1 MKISFSLLSIVALAA
16 AIPAHATV
24 YGVNFTGIVS
34 ETQGATGFATG
45 GTVSGHFDLST
56 VGPTFLDFTI
66 GGKSVAAGYQ
76 SSAVI
81 GPALFDAIY
90 TAQVSPVALG
100 GTSNSSFSLDLS
112 SLTTWP
118 SIDNA
123 FTLLTDTNQLQT
135 NLDTVTNPLSAFPST
150 FDYYTADSNGA
161 NIVSLTADLT
171 SVTATAVPEPGS
183 FALLVASVLALGVF
197 VRRRA

>member
-1 MKISFSLLSIVALAA
+1 MKISFFLLSIAALAA

-34 ETQGATGFATG
+34 ETQGATGLATG
-45 GTVSGHFDLST
+45 STVSGHFDLST

-90 TAQVSPVALG
+90 TAQVAPVTLG

-118 SIDNA
+118 SIDSA

-135 NLDTVTNPLSAFPST
+135 NLDTVSNPQSAFPST
-150 FDYYTADSNGA
+150 FDYYMA
-161 NIVSLTADLT
+161 NSDGTNVVSLTADLT
-171 SVTATAVPEPGS
+171 SVTATAVPEPAS
-183 FALLVASVLALGVF
+183 FALLGASVLALGVF